1 MTGQLVFDLPVRRAE
16 GRGDFFVSGCNARA
30 VALIDKWPDWD
41 MAAQCL
47 VGPPRCGKSHL
58 SGVLLS
64 QAGGH
69 MVNGEELATHAIAEA
84 VEAWLS
90 QLGGNN
96 GADAIMIVDRLENLP
111 PQGEETLFHMINHAH
126 NSGSKLLLVSHRSP
140 AHLDIEL
147 PDLASRLRA
156 LPVSDMGMPDDELVR
171 GLLVKLFNDRQVV
184 VGARVIEYLLPRI
197 ERDFNAI
204 ETLVADIDQR
214 AMREQRG
221 ITVPL
226 VAELV

>member
-1 MTGQLVFDLPVRRAE
+1 MTGQLVFDLPVRRAD
-16 GRGDFFVSGCNARA
+16 GREDFFVSECNARA
-30 VALIDKWPDWD
+30 VALIDSFPDWD

-58 SGVLLS
+58 SGILLS
-64 QAGGH
+64 QAGGNL
-69 MVNGEELATHAIAEA
+69 VNAEALATQAIADT

-90 QLGGNN
+90 QSGQNSD
-96 GADAIMIVDRLENLP
+96 ADAIMIVDRLEALSP
-111 PQGEETLFHMINHAH
+111 FGEETLFHMMNHAY
-126 NSGSKLLLVSHRSP
+126 NSRRKLLLVARRAP
-140 AHLDIEL
+140 AHLDVAL

-156 LPVSDMGMPDDELVR
+156 LPVSDMGMPDDGLVR
-171 GLLVKLFNDRQVV
+171 ALLVKLFNDRQVIV
-184 VGARVIEYLLPRI
+184 DRRVIDYLLPRI
-197 ERDFNAI
+197 ERDFKAI